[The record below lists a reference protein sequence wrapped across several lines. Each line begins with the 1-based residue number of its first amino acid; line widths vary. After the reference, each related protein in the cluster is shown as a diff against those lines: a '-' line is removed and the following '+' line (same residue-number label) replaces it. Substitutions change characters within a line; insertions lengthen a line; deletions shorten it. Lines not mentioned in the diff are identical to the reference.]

1 MTTENVITK
10 QTREVTDREWVKK
23 DVDFYVETIV
33 EEKTI
38 ERSIDALESQITQK
52 QNTVTNLQIEISELQ
67 TKLDEINLL

>member
-1 MTTENVITK
+1 MTTQNVITK

-52 QNTVTNLQIEISELQ
+52 QNTVTNLQIEIAELQ
-67 TKLDEINLL
+67 TKLDGINLL

>member
-23 DVDFYVETIV
+23 DVDVYVETIV

-52 QNTVTNLQIEISELQ
+52 QNTVTNLQIEIAELQ
-67 TKLDEINLL
+67 AKLDEINLL